1 MRNRR
6 LTSVLAIAA
15 IVSLTAFFLAAGAD
29 EGELLR
35 QIKSE
40 VFDQQWDAVLTS
52 CDMFIAQ
59 FPRSTTL
66 PRAYYYKAQAL
77 EHLKGRENE
86 AIAAYTD
93 FLTRFPGEIGALKE
107 DAILSRLSMA
117 SSLWLAG
124 NRTQVGV
131 ILKGMDESGYP
142 RTYSAIQASK
152 IDHAPARAKALPILK
167 DCAEREA
174 DVEVKNECLLALL
187 RIDPKSTTELKQP
200 PAPPSPPGHTDGPA
214 RPGMPAAPGAPGAGP
229 AGGEAKLIRVEVY
242 DKVKKQVSVRVNMP
256 LAFAQLLLD
265 SLNEELREEISHGLQ
280 MKGLQLDRFWEAFK
294 KGGKQT
300 IVEIDDEEQ
309 HIKVWIE

>member
-1 MRNRR
+1 MSSRR
-6 LTSVLAIAA
+6 VTSVLAVAA
-15 IVSLTAFFLAAGAD
+15 VVAMTAFFLAAGAD

-40 VFDQQWDAVLTS
+40 VFDQQWDSVLAS
-52 CDMFIAQ
+52 CDLFIAQ
-59 FPRSTTL
+59 FPRSATL

-77 EHLKGRENE
+77 EHLKGREPE

-93 FLTRFPGEIGALKE
+93 FLTRFPGETGALKE

-152 IDHAPARAKALPILK
+152 IDHSPARTKALPILK
-167 DCAEREA
+167 ECAERES

-187 RIDPKSTTELKQP
+187 RIDPKSTTELNQ
-200 PAPPSPPGHTDGPA
+200 PAPGKPSVGGTPGV
-214 RPGMPAAPGAPGAGP
+214 PGATPGG
-229 AGGEAKLIRVEVY
+229 GGEAKLIRVEVY
-242 DKVKKQVSVRVNMP
+242 DKHKKQVSVRVNMP

-265 SLNEELREEISHGLQ
+265 SLNEELREEISHGLKA
-280 MKGLQLDRFWEAFK
+280 KGLQLDRFWEAFK

-300 IVEIDDEEQ
+300 IIEIDDEEQ

>member
-6 LTSVLAIAA
+6 WALSLAVLV
-15 IVSLTAFFLAAGAD
+15 IVALTAFFLAAGAD

-40 VFDQQWDAVLTS
+40 VFDQQWESVLKS
-52 CDMFIAQ
+52 CDLFISQ
-59 FPRSTTL
+59 FPRSTTV

-77 EHLKGRENE
+77 EHLKGREQE

-93 FLTRFPGEIGALKE
+93 FLTRFPGETGALKE

-152 IDHAPARAKALPILK
+152 IDHSPARAKALPILK
-167 DCAEREA
+167 DCAERET
-174 DVEVKNECLLALL
+174 DVEVKNECVLALL
-187 RIDPKSTTELKQP
+187 RIDPKSTTELRQP
-200 PAPPSPPGHTDGPA
+200 
-214 RPGMPAAPGAPGAGP
+214 PAAPGGVPAPATPGTPGTAPGS
-229 AGGEAKLIRVEVY
+229 GEAKLIRVEVY
-242 DKVKKQVSVRVNMP
+242 DKTKKQVSVRVNMP

-265 SLNEELREEISHGLQ
+265 SLNDELRNEISHGLQ
-280 MKGLQLDRFWEAFK
+280 AKGLQLDRFWEAFK

-300 IVEIDDEEQ
+300 IVEIDNEDQ

>member
-6 LTSVLAIAA
+6 WLSVLPVAILALSA
-15 IVSLTAFFLAAGAD
+15 AFFIAAGAD

-40 VFDQQWDAVLTS
+40 VFDQQWDSVLAS
-52 CDMFIAQ
+52 CDLFIAQ
-59 FPRSTTL
+59 FPRSATL

-77 EHLKGRENE
+77 EHLKGREPE

-93 FLTRFPGEIGALKE
+93 FLTRFPAEMGALKE
-107 DAILSRLSMA
+107 DAVLSRLSMA
-117 SSLWLAG
+117 SSLWQAG

-152 IDHAPARAKALPILK
+152 IDHPPARTKALPILK
-167 DCAEREA
+167 DCAERES

-187 RIDPKSTTELKQP
+187 RIDPKSTTELRQP
-200 PAPPSPPGHTDGPA
+200 PPRPPGGGGPET
-214 RPGMPAAPGAPGAGP
+214 PGATTGQ
-229 AGGEAKLIRVEVY
+229 AKLIRVEVY

-265 SLNEELREEISHGLQ
+265 SLNDELRAEISHGLQ
-280 MKGLQLDRFWEAFK
+280 AKGLQLDRFWEAFK

-300 IVEIDDEEQ
+300 IVEIDDEGQ

>member
-6 LTSVLAIAA
+6 WLSVLPAA
-15 IVSLTAFFLAAGAD
+15 ILALSAAFFLAAGAD

-40 VFDQQWDAVLTS
+40 VFDQQWDSVLSS
-52 CDMFIAQ
+52 CDLFIAQ
-59 FPRSTTL
+59 FPRSATL

-77 EHLKGRENE
+77 EHLKGREAE

-93 FLTRFPGEIGALKE
+93 FLTRFPAEMGALKE

-124 NRTQVGV
+124 NRSQVGV
-131 ILKGMDESGYP
+131 IIKGMDESGYP

-152 IDHAPARAKALPILK
+152 IDHAPARTKALPILK
-167 DCAEREA
+167 DCAERES

-187 RIDPKSTTELKQP
+187 RIDPKSTTELQQ
-200 PAPPSPPGHTDGPA
+200 APPGKT
-214 RPGMPAAPGAPGAGP
+214 AAAGTPGAAGATP
-229 AGGEAKLIRVEVY
+229 GGEAKLIRVEVY

-265 SLNEELREEISHGLQ
+265 SLNDELRAEISHGLQ
-280 MKGLQLDRFWEAFK
+280 AKGLQLDRFWEAFK

-300 IVEIDDEEQ
+300 IVEIDDEGQ

>member
-1 MRNRR
+1 MRKSR
-6 LTSVLAIAA
+6 LTSLTVMAV

-40 VFDQQWDAVLTS
+40 VFDQQWTAVLAS
-52 CDMFIAQ
+52 CDQFIAQ
-59 FPRSTTL
+59 FPRSATL

-77 EHLKGRENE
+77 EHIKGREVD

-93 FLTRFPGEIGALKE
+93 FMTRFPGETGALKE

-117 SSLWLAG
+117 SSLWIAG

-131 ILKGMDESGYP
+131 IIKGMDESGYP

-167 DCAEREA
+167 ECAERET
-174 DVEVKNECLLALL
+174 DVEVKNECVLALL
-187 RIDPKSTTELKQP
+187 RIDPKSTTELRQ
-200 PAPPSPPGHTDGPA
+200 PAPP
-214 RPGMPAAPGAPGAGP
+214 RPGGRPPSVPGAPAPPNPPGAGP
-229 AGGEAKLIRVEVY
+229 AGEAKLIRVEVY
-242 DKVKKQVSVRVNMP
+242 DKIKKQVSVRVNMP
-256 LAFAQLLLD
+256 VAFAQLLLD
-265 SLNEELREEISHGLQ
+265 SLNDELRNEISHGLQ
-280 MKGLQLDRFWEAFK
+280 AKGLQLDRFWEAFK

-300 IVEIDDEEQ
+300 IVEIDDAEQ